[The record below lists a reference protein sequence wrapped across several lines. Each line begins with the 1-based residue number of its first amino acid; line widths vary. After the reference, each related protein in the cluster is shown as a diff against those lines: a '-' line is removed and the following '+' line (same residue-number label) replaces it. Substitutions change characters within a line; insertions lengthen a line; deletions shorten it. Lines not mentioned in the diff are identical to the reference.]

1 MVRLVSPMQSNFRVL
16 TYGFLDRVSAWYLGF
31 IVTGLGMC
39 ISTLTMMCFPSSV
52 PESTSKQFEVQKD
65 SNKAKITDEPVTIR
79 DLPRNLKKILTNAP
93 LMARIFCKVFT
104 ALVVSGYFNFLPK
117 FLAAQYFLS
126 PRTASMASGLSGV
139 AALSVGIIAG
149 SVVIKKF
156 RLQPK
161 HISLM
166 LIGSAIAFSTA
177 HFIALS
183 LDCKQVQLEGNW
195 DTRSHSNAS
204 CGASCACNRKDF
216 APVCDTSSS
225 VSYFSPCHAGCAR
238 SSILNGTRQY
248 MDCKCLST
256 DNGTELLKENLAD
269 AEYSGVTAGFCRTL
283 CTNFYVYMTVMFI
296 LKAIGAFPLSG
307 TIMLTFRLVE
317 PELKSMANAVS
328 ALLMSAFGY
337 FPAPILMGKLSR
349 RYRYM
354 VPTVFVFTGAIID
367 STCILWKERAC
378 GEKGSC
384 LLYDTDQFRFRM
396 HFAVGVCKLLV
407 LLLEIYVSE
416 ILRHIQLIT
425 ENSDRGFRFLLQ
437 VFFKVKNLRFEDED
451 DDGDDEVK
459 DRAKTAE
466 IEMGTTPKIS
476 GNPQSLPSTRT
487 ITK

>member
-1 MVRLVSPMQSNFRVL
+1 
-16 TYGFLDRVSAWYLGF
+16 
-31 IVTGLGMC
+31 
-39 ISTLTMMCFPSSV
+39 
-52 PESTSKQFEVQKD
+52 
-65 SNKAKITDEPVTIR
+65 
-79 DLPRNLKKILTNAP
+79 
-93 LMARIFCKVFT
+93 
-104 ALVVSGYFNFLPK
+104 
-117 FLAAQYFLS
+117 
-126 PRTASMASGLSGV
+126 
-139 AALSVGIIAG
+139 
-149 SVVIKKF
+149 
-156 RLQPK
+156 
-161 HISLM
+161 M

-337 FPAPILMGKLSR
+337 FPAPILMG
-349 RYRYM
+349 
-354 VPTVFVFTGAIID
+354 AIID

-407 LLLEIYVSE
+407 LLLEIY
-416 ILRHIQLIT
+416 
-425 ENSDRGFRFLLQ
+425 